1 MWSYHRV
8 SVSELS
14 CSEEMNGT
22 PYCGV
27 EKEPFPL
34 VLAHCCMTG
43 PEAITYIVLIGG
55 VYNSLRKVV
64 TPSKYVPLCLG
75 NYWVHECSY
84 KCAICKVLSFWQS
97 RGIACESRA
106 RPIISHHKLGYSNS
120 SSALYKICSMVWVVG

>member
-1 MWSYHRV
+1 
-8 SVSELS
+8 
-14 CSEEMNGT
+14 MNGT

-64 TPSKYVPLCLG
+64 TPSKYVPYVGKLLG
-75 NYWVHECSY
+75 PR
-84 KCAICKVLSFWQS
+84 VLVQMRNLQSFV
-97 RGIACESRA
+97 ILA
-106 RPIISHHKLGYSNS
+106 K
-120 SSALYKICSMVWVVG
+120 